1 MVRDGP
7 APRPGA
13 ARSVQLY
20 QRGNGEG
27 VAVGDGGGSGMRRGI
42 DALSKFKKDVDKA
55 LRAFEGAPGSPSR
68 LAEHTLSAGSFSG
81 SNIPFHEAT
90 ELHSKYEQVHER
102 LTSLSQNLG
111 LQIEALTLAAHAA
124 DVTYDGTEDEVR
136 RRFWAIHSH
145 LDQEHRTATQKDDP
159 AEQQPGNAG
168 EHVGGKGSLGGDL
181 D

>member
-1 MVRDGP
+1 M
-7 APRPGA
+7 
-13 ARSVQLY
+13 
-20 QRGNGEG
+20 
-27 VAVGDGGGSGMRRGI
+27 GDGGGSGMRRGI